1 MRKNTI
7 VIIIMISVLV
17 MMFISSCGNDD
28 EGPRVITGTL
38 MSWDAENGTV
48 NIDGSDYKV
57 AEGMKAFVGQAEQ
70 GKLYEFTMDEHHNII
85 AAKPL

>member
-1 MRKNTI
+1 MRKNTL
-7 VIIIMISVLV
+7 VILILVSVLA

-38 MSWDAENGTV
+38 MNWNEENGTV
-48 NIDGSDYKV
+48 NVDGSEYKV

-70 GKLYEFTMDEHHNII
+70 GKSYEFTLDEHGNII
-85 AAKPL
+85 AAKPK